1 MNNLA
6 KFVLYISLVITMTG
20 CGDDKE
26 QQKPDGSDIVIEYDI
41 SAEDDQ
47 KEKSDTEEHE
57 FLLAPALDNEDDIPL
72 TGDNNQTATRKDN
85 PDEDDGDIITI
96 EYSSDNYEE
105 KKTQNEIKTQEIKK
119 TQDEIKTPEINKAP
133 DIDEISDKPFPKSES
148 PDKPEITNSENEPEN
163 IQTQEETS
171 PAEEK
176 ELPKITPEEIAQEY
190 RNRIPM
196 KVGKKQTLINFT
208 YQSSVGFTY
217 LIKTTDEPAAEK
229 YKSHLPKFA
238 CANKQIQA
246 LYIHDERVIFEFV
259 NNEDKLLV
267 KIPVSKSICAKLE
280 KEEQEK
286 SKSPEAAQTTSIK
299 QPSADKDKSSKTAPR
314 KSSGKKTVRKDKSS
328 RR

>member
-41 SAEDDQ
+41 SADDDQ

-72 TGDNNQTATRKDN
+72 TGDNNQTTTRKDN

-96 EYSSDNYEE
+96 EYSDNYEE
-105 KKTQNEIKTQEIKK
+105 KKAQN
-119 TQDEIKTPEINKAP
+119 EIKTPEINKAP
-133 DIDEISDKPFPKSES
+133 DIDEISDKPFPKAES

-163 IQTQEETS
+163 IQTREEKS

-286 SKSPEAAQTTSIK
+286 SKSPEATQTTSIK
-299 QPSADKDKSSKTAPR
+299 QPSADKAKSSKTAPR